1 MQFRFGLC
9 LMFFCLFLRANAT
22 QSTVKQDSLLT
33 ILQMPDENLRERKL
47 VLYLRYYFGDMPE
60 NDLNAAK
67 VKTSQLMQSHKV
79 ANRTVINFF
88 IETLCQIRL
97 KQFSEAEKTLVKA
110 IALANKASDD
120 YLLYACFTHL
130 GFLQT
135 YQGNTIEAISSF
147 GMAKKEATTLNDAY
161 LQVVIDVNISD
172 IYYKNNLYSQS
183 LYYLNQAQSLMLTHQ
198 IKEPMLKNA
207 INNNKAEIYFRMNNV
222 DSLKRYNEILN
233 NSKEGTYRLYVYRK
247 RTDYYLDLLHHDYPK
262 AINSMQVLRKDK
274 LFAFDDTDKQ
284 NLAEAYFQAGQPD
297 SARAIINSLLTGGE
311 QNNHPEIKLHLYET
325 LGQIAENKNDKIQA
339 ADNFKMALQQAR
351 EQISRL
357 TRVDTISAQIKLD
370 EIQGDYNRNVESY
383 NKQRLWLIFTV
394 IITVLTLV
402 IGALFYLNIRR
413 KKYYEK
419 LLFNTKKKELAY
431 INSHEVRRHL
441 SNILGI
447 IDVIKHSEDQHKEY
461 VQLEEHLLEAAAS
474 LDTAIKNI
482 SAKLDD

>member
-1 MQFRFGLC
+1 MH
-9 LMFFCLFLRANAT
+9 
-22 QSTVKQDSLLT
+22 
-33 ILQMPDENLRERKL
+33 DEDLRERKL

-60 NDLNAAK
+60 SNLNAAK
-67 VKTSQLMQSHKV
+67 IKTDQLMQSHQV
-79 ANRTVINFF
+79 ANRIAINFF
-88 IETLCQIRL
+88 IETLCQVRL
-97 KQFSEAEKTLVKA
+97 MHFDEAEKTLFKT
-110 IALANKASDD
+110 IELADKDNDD

-147 GMAKKEATTLNDAY
+147 RMAKKEATTLNDAY
-161 LQVVIDVNISD
+161 LQVVIDINISD

-183 LYYLNQAQSLMLTHQ
+183 LYYLNQAQSLIFTHQ
-198 IKEPMLKNA
+198 IAEPKLKNA

-222 DSLKRYNEILN
+222 DSLKRYNQILN
-233 NSKEGTYRLYVYRK
+233 STNTKNGSHSLYIYRK

-262 AINSMQVLRKDK
+262 AINSMRALRKDK
-274 LFAFDDTDKQ
+274 SFVFDNTDEQ
-284 NLAEAYFQAGQPD
+284 NLADAYFQAGQPD
-297 SARAIINSLLTGGE
+297 SARAIINSLLTGE
-311 QNNHPEIKLHLYET
+311 AQNNHPEIKLHLYET
-325 LGQIAENKNDKIQA
+325 LGQIAENKKDNIQA
-339 ADNFKMALQQAR
+339 ANNFKMALQQAR
-351 EQISRL
+351 EQITRL

-370 EIQGDYNRNVESY
+370 EIQGAYNRNVENY
-383 NKQRLWLIFTV
+383 NKERLWLIFVV
-394 IITVLTLV
+394 IVTVLTLI

-447 IDVIKHSEDQHKEY
+447 IDVIKHSEDQHREY
-461 VQLEEHLLEAAAS
+461 MQLEEHLLDAAAS